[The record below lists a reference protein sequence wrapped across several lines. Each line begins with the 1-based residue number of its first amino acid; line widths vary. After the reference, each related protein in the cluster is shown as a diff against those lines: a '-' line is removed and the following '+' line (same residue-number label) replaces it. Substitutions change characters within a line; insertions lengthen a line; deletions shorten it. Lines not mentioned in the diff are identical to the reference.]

1 MTTHSGKIRRK
12 SKGFAQIS
20 NDVLRNPNLS
30 LKAKGLYSLIESY
43 LTIEDWDLY
52 KNFLIKQCKEKET
65 AFDGAWK
72 ELKDAGYLIQYKI
85 KDKLTG
91 KWIYEYELLDE
102 PVVQNKKQ
110 SIPSIQKPHPEN
122 PGVENPGV
130 ENPGVENPG
139 VENQGVNN
147 TNLTNTNLNNTDKKI
162 REGKPSFPNLS
173 DKYESNESN
182 IIPLKNIS
190 PDIVVPDDSDID
202 KYIIGLLKKDK
213 AFKGINFNEDK
224 YYMAFIESIVSTQ
237 IQDNVEILSL
247 PQWKYFR
254 QTLLNKIK
262 PLELEKKLLGW

>member
-20 NDVLRNPNLS
+20 NDVLRNQNLS

-43 LTIEDWDLY
+43 LTLEGWDLY
-52 KNFLIKQCKEKET
+52 KSFLIKQCKEKET

-110 SIPSIQKPHPEN
+110 SIPSTQKPHL
-122 PGVENPGV
+122 ENPGV

-147 TNLTNTNLNNTDKKI
+147 TNLNNTNLNNTNKKI

-173 DKYESNESN
+173 DNNRLDGSN
-182 IIPLKNIS
+182 IIPLNSITENTVI
-190 PDIVVPDDSDID
+190 PEDSDID

-213 AFKGINFNEDK
+213 VFKGINFNEDK
-224 YYMAFIESIVSTQ
+224 YYMAFIEAIVATQ
-237 IQDNVEILSL
+237 IQDNIEVLSL

>member
-1 MTTHSGKIRRK
+1 MKTKSGKIRRK

-20 NDVLRNPNLS
+20 NDVLRNENLS

-43 LTIEDWDLY
+43 LTMDDWDLY
-52 KNFLIKQCKEKET
+52 KSFLIKQCKEKET

-72 ELKDAGYLIQYKI
+72 ELKEAGYLIQYKL
-85 KDKLTG
+85 KDQSTG

-102 PVVQNKKQ
+102 PVIKNKKQ
-110 SIPSIQKPHPEN
+110 EIPSKEKSYIENPGGEN
-122 PGVENPGV
+122 PGVENPC
-130 ENPGVENPG
+130 

-147 TNLTNTNLNNTDKKI
+147 NTNINNTNINNTNKKI

-173 DKYESNESN
+173 DNNKLDESN
-182 IIPLKNIS
+182 IIPLKSITKNIVI
-190 PDIVVPDDSDID
+190 PEDSDID

-213 AFKGINFNEDK
+213 VFKGINFNEDK
-224 YYMAFIESIVSTQ
+224 YYMAFIEAIVATQ
-237 IQDNVEILSL
+237 IQDNVEVLSL

-262 PLELEKKLLGW
+262 PLELERKLLGW